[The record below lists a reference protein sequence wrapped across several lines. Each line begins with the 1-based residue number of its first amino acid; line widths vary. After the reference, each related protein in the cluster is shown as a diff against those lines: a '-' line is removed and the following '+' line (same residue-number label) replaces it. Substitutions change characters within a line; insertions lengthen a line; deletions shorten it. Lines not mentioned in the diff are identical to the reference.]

1 MNFNTLRHVGMKMV
15 DIGLHPLQQLVQ
27 YLKEVQAVVVVVVD
41 TMEEVDPLLMITDKL
56 VLIIVMDYVEIIVVN
71 VIGHGHQMILQN
83 GVLRMLIVDVDQEKH
98 PMTYS

>member
-1 MNFNTLRHVGMKMV
+1 
-15 DIGLHPLQQLVQ
+15 
-27 YLKEVQAVVVVVVD
+27 
-41 TMEEVDPLLMITDKL
+41 MEEVDPLLMITDKL